1 MIFDTLDNLALY
13 EKAFPFLGEIRA
25 FLEKGEPDLEK
36 GCHIVSDTLR
46 YNVAAYTT
54 CKDKKLHEIHR
65 REVDVQIIY
74 EGEELIKAGDRALL
88 ASAGPYD
95 SEGDASL
102 VEGGALAT
110 YHMTKGHFV
119 VFLPGEPHMPGISVT
134 EDSPVRKVIF
144 KVAIN

>member
-74 EGEELIKAGDRALL
+74 EG
-88 ASAGPYD
+88 
-95 SEGDASL
+95 
-102 VEGGALAT
+102 
-110 YHMTKGHFV
+110 
-119 VFLPGEPHMPGISVT
+119 
-134 EDSPVRKVIF
+134 
-144 KVAIN
+144 